1 MKLMIDI
8 PEKVYKRVL
17 DGKWEGNPLA
27 DYIEKGKPL
36 QKVLDDVDLI
46 TVTDIRE
53 DGSEFTYVAYD
64 ELEEVIANIVADKE
78 GETNGNSD

>member
-1 MKLMIDI
+1 MQIVIDI
-8 PEKVYKRVL
+8 PEEVYKRVL

-53 DGSEFTYVAYD
+53 DGV
-64 ELEEVIANIVADKE
+64 
-78 GETNGNSD
+78 